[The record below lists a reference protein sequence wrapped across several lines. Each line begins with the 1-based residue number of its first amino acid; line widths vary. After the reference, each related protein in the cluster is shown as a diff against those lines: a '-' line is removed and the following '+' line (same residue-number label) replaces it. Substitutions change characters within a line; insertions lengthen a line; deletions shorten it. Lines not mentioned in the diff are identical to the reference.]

1 MGNCGSSGGSSD
13 AAARDR
19 YETGQKQTAAK
30 LTVRPRPP
38 GLRPMSP
45 SAGPSPSLTSPAT
58 NLSDDR
64 TSARLHAQRLGCTR
78 GTVSAVLKLY
88 RQADTNRDGH
98 VDLGEFAR
106 QFDIERRNP
115 FPTRLVQLFDLSGD
129 GQMSVFE
136 YVVCLSQFGARRGR
150 GDHIYFAWRLFDVD
164 DDGSLTKD
172 EFVRVL
178 KSTYMRGGEHRRGG
192 EKFNTDDRVGRGFSN
207 FGGVGGFAKGIESI
221 IRDMD
226 ADGDGEIGIKEFT
239 AVMKKYQHFMA
250 PAFDLWQ
257 KLEALAA
264 PCARVYAEVRAAGK
278 LDELIDL
285 AMCSSDTRHGELSSR
300 ALRADRAD
308 DESLFGGGGGGAGR
322 GGREP
327 RGRERDG
334 VTGKPRV
341 GKTGAKTEDVG
352 MAVFRRK
359 AAIEQRERRAGRPR
373 GKYSESEGES
383 DEEPEEPQ
391 PPPQPPRPPPPVRT
405 KKPWEV
411 DEFEEARA
419 VPVRHD
425 RYTGGM
431 ASMEDDLDALVEK
444 KSSFRRMAKV
454 VETPSPVRRVMN
466 DPSRAGKTAD
476 EIEMERFMMGG
487 DSDSDL
493 SDYGLAPPPKPREQP
508 VPALNIRP
516 KGGGHPGYAAPR
528 AVTAKVTAK
537 GTDAERRA
545 ALRSDYE
552 RATGGG
558 GEGGRENGRGGASRM
573 GQRGKNAP
581 RRANAPRDW

>member
-1 MGNCGSSGGSSD
+1 M
-13 AAARDR
+13 
-19 YETGQKQTAAK
+19 
-30 LTVRPRPP
+30 
-38 GLRPMSP
+38 
-45 SAGPSPSLTSPAT
+45 
-58 NLSDDR
+58 
-64 TSARLHAQRLGCTR
+64 
-78 GTVSAVLKLY
+78 LKLY

-115 FPTRLVQLFDLSGD
+115 FLPRLVQLFDLSGD

-207 FGGVGGFAKGIESI
+207 FGGVGGFAKGIDSI

-226 ADGDGEIGIKEFT
+226 ADGDGSIGIKEFT
-239 AVMKKYQHFMA
+239 AVMKKYQHFMS

-285 AMCSSDTRHGELSSR
+285 AMCSSDTRHGDESNA

-308 DESLFGGGGGGAGR
+308 DESLFGGGTAKPS
-322 GGREP
+322 EP
-327 RGRERDG
+327 PRPINRSDRSDG
-334 VTGKPRV
+334 FTGKRTPRV

-383 DEEPEEPQ
+383 DEEPAQRQQPQ
-391 PPPQPPRPPPPVRT
+391 QRHQPSQPPPPVRT
-405 KKPWEV
+405 KKPWEI
-411 DEFEEARA
+411 DDFEEARA
-419 VPVRHD
+419 VPVKRHD
-425 RYTGGM
+425 RYSGGM
-431 ASMEDDLDALVEK
+431 ASMEEDLDAFVEK
-444 KSSFRRMAKV
+444 KSFRRMAKEA
-454 VETPSPVRRVMN
+454 ETPSPVRRVLN
-466 DPSRAGKTAD
+466 DPSRAGKTAA
-476 EIEMERFMMGG
+476 EIEMDKFMMGG

-493 SDYGLAPPPKPREQP
+493 SDYGLAPPPRQREQP
-508 VPALNIRP
+508 VPALKIRP
-516 KGGGHPGYAAPR
+516 KGQAAGPWSGQPSYAAP
-528 AVTAKVTAK
+528 ASK
-537 GTDAERRA
+537 TDAERRA

-558 GEGGRENGRGGASRM
+558 GEAGMENGRGGGSRM
-573 GQRGKNAP
+573 GQRGRNAP
-581 RRANAPRDW
+581 RQANAPRDW

>member
-1 MGNCGSSGGSSD
+1 M
-13 AAARDR
+13 
-19 YETGQKQTAAK
+19 
-30 LTVRPRPP
+30 
-38 GLRPMSP
+38 
-45 SAGPSPSLTSPAT
+45 
-58 NLSDDR
+58 
-64 TSARLHAQRLGCTR
+64 
-78 GTVSAVLKLY
+78 LKLY

-115 FPTRLVQLFDLSGD
+115 FLPRLVQLFDLSGD

-207 FGGVGGFAKGIESI
+207 FGGVGGFAKGIDSI

-239 AVMKKYQHFMA
+239 RLMKKYQHFMS

-257 KLEALAA
+257 KLEALAG
-264 PCARVYAEVRAAGK
+264 PCARMYAEVRAAGN

-285 AMCSSDTRHGELSSR
+285 AMCSSDTRHGDEPR

-308 DESLFGGGGGGAGR
+308 DESLFGGGGGKRTKPKEA
-322 GGREP
+322 P
-327 RGRERDG
+327 RRTTERDG
-334 VTGKPRV
+334 VARGEPRV
-341 GKTGAKTEDVG
+341 GKTGAKTENVG

-373 GKYSESEGES
+373 GKYSESEEES
-383 DEEPEEPQ
+383 DEE
-391 PPPQPPRPPPPVRT
+391 QPPRQPQQSQPSQPPPPVRT
-405 KKPWEV
+405 KKPWQM
-411 DEFEEARA
+411 DELDEARA
-419 VPVRHD
+419 NSTKVRHD
-425 RYTGGM
+425 RYSGGM
-431 ASMEDDLDALVEK
+431 ASMEEDLDAFVEK
-444 KSSFRRMAKV
+444 KSFRRMAKEA
-454 VETPSPVRRVMN
+454 ETPSPVRRLMN
-466 DPSRAGKTAD
+466 DPSRAGKTAA
-476 EIEMERFMMGG
+476 EIEMDKFMMGG
-487 DSDSDL
+487 DSDSDV
-493 SDYGLAPPPKPREQP
+493 SDYGLAPPPRQREQP

-516 KGGGHPGYAAPR
+516 KGQPGYSYAAP
-528 AVTAKVTAK
+528 ASK
-537 GTDAERRA
+537 TDAERRA

-558 GEGGRENGRGGASRM
+558 GEAGRENGRGGGSRM
-573 GQRGKNAP
+573 GQRGRNAP
-581 RRANAPRDW
+581 RQANAPRDW

>member
-19 YETGQKQTAAK
+19 YEAGQKQTAAK
-30 LTVRPRPP
+30 LT
-38 GLRPMSP
+38 
-45 SAGPSPSLTSPAT
+45 
-58 NLSDDR
+58 
-64 TSARLHAQRLGCTR
+64 RLGCTR

-115 FPTRLVQLFDLSGD
+115 FLPRLVQLFDLSGD

-207 FGGVGGFAKGIESI
+207 FGGVGGFAKGIDSI

-226 ADGDGEIGIKEFT
+226 ADGDGAIGIEEFT
-239 AVMKKYQHFMA
+239 RLMKKYQHFMS

-257 KLEALAA
+257 KLEALAG
-264 PCARVYAEVRAAGK
+264 PCARVYAEVRAAGM

-285 AMCSSDTRHGELSSR
+285 AMCSSDTRHGDEPR

-308 DESLFGGGGGGAGR
+308 DESLFGGGAKR
-322 GGREP
+322 TKPREAP
-327 RGRERDG
+327 RRTTERDG
-334 VTGKPRV
+334 VARGEPRV

-373 GKYSESEGES
+373 GKYSESDEESDDDSDDEESDDESDDES
-383 DEEPEEPQ
+383 DEESDDDRGSDEEGEGARKVEAVGAPSAAGRTQ
-391 PPPQPPRPPPPVRT
+391 TQTQTQQSAKPRKGHSGGGPKEQGEPSAYQTEMR
-405 KKPWEV
+405 KRYNQ
-411 DEFEEARA
+411 FARFLGSYFA
-419 VPVRHD
+419 SERVEQASVSALLRHD
-425 RYTGGM
+425 G
-431 ASMEDDLDALVEK
+431 AADFKDEEVVAFLDMMTREN
-444 KSSFRRMAKV
+444 KV
-454 VETPSPVRRVMN
+454 M
-466 DPSRAGKTAD
+466 
-476 EIEMERFMMGG
+476 
-487 DSDSDL
+487 L
-493 SDYGLAPPPKPREQP
+493 SD
-508 VPALNIRP
+508 
-516 KGGGHPGYAAPR
+516 
-528 AVTAKVTAK
+528 
-537 GTDAERRA
+537 GTV
-545 ALRSDYE
+545 
-552 RATGGG
+552 
-558 GEGGRENGRGGASRM
+558 
-573 GQRGKNAP
+573 
-581 RRANAPRDW
+581 WII

>member
-1 MGNCGSSGGSSD
+1 
-13 AAARDR
+13 
-19 YETGQKQTAAK
+19 
-30 LTVRPRPP
+30 
-38 GLRPMSP
+38 MSP
-45 SAGPSPSLTSPAT
+45 SAGPSPTLTNPAT

-115 FPTRLVQLFDLSGD
+115 FLPRLVQLFDLSGD

-207 FGGVGGFAKGIESI
+207 FGGVGGFAKGIDSI

-226 ADGDGEIGIKEFT
+226 ADGDGSIGIKEFT
-239 AVMKKYQHFMA
+239 AVMKKYQHFMS

-285 AMCSSDTRHGELSSR
+285 AMSSSDTRHGDESNA

-308 DESLFGGGGGGAGR
+308 DESLFGGGVKPS
-322 GGREP
+322 EP
-327 RGRERDG
+327 RRPINRSDRSDG
-334 VTGKPRV
+334 FTGKRTPRV

-383 DEEPEEPQ
+383 DEEPQQPQ
-391 PPPQPPRPPPPVRT
+391 QRQQPSQPPPPVRT
-405 KKPWEV
+405 KKPWEM
-411 DEFEEARA
+411 DDFEEARA
-419 VPVRHD
+419 VPVKRHD
-425 RYTGGM
+425 RYSGGM
-431 ASMEDDLDALVEK
+431 ASMEEDLDAFVEK
-444 KSSFRRMAKV
+444 KSFRRMAKEA
-454 VETPSPVRRVMN
+454 ETPSPVRRVMN
-466 DPSRAGKTAD
+466 DPSRAGKTAA
-476 EIEMERFMMGG
+476 EIEMEKFMMGG

-493 SDYGLAPPPKPREQP
+493 SDYGLAPPPRQREQP

-516 KGGGHPGYAAPR
+516 KGQPGPWSGQPSYAAP
-528 AVTAKVTAK
+528 ASK
-537 GTDAERRA
+537 TDAERRA

-558 GEGGRENGRGGASRM
+558 GEAGRENGRGGGSRM
-573 GQRGKNAP
+573 GQRGRNAP
-581 RRANAPRDW
+581 RQANAPRDW